1 MATRVWQL
9 QELQEDEVPDVTA
22 DLGDESEADG
32 NFVSRALEQ
41 ALGLPGLSALKP
53 SLGGLV
59 KTLAANTLLAFAALA
74 IPAVLFLVL
83 LSTLFGG
90 KRASSVV
97 RLSILAWLC

>member
-1 MATRVWQL
+1 MLNYYAIM

-22 DLGDESEADG
+22 DLGDESSAAG

-41 ALGLPGLSALKP
+41 ALDLPGLSALKP
-53 SLGGLV
+53 SLGGFV
-59 KTLAANTLLAFAALA
+59 STLAENTLLAVAALA
-74 IPAVLFLVL
+74 VPVLLFLVL

-97 RLSILAWLC
+97 RSLPLPF